1 MLAVRCLVAHRKMK
15 VVADIMH
22 ASEHEWR
29 RGRPP
34 PGCWPRCI
42 GDVGREVQSL
52 AVRGVEGYLV
62 GDGGREV

>member
-1 MLAVRCLVAHRKMK
+1 MFGRLEGCLV
-15 VVADIMH
+15 
-22 ASEHEWR
+22 
-29 RGRPP
+29 
-34 PGCWPRCI
+34 